1 LDEALWGAVL
11 GLLVASNP
19 DDELLALSGDTTGE
33 VAYNSAA
40 MSVPEMTV
48 ERFAGVAEDQRI
60 LLLHGPLTVET
71 STHFERAVRNESADT
86 MILDFTDVPY
96 IDSVGLGS
104 LVTTYVS
111 HQKTG
116 RCLVLTGVKPR
127 VRKVLEITNV
137 QKFFMTFET
146 TWEAVE
152 ALANTGTA

>member
-1 LDEALWGAVL
+1 MGAQ
-11 GLLVASNP
+11 
-19 DDELLALSGDTTGE
+19 EL
-33 VAYNSAA
+33 
-40 MSVPEMTV
+40 TV
-48 ERFAGVAEDQRI
+48 ERYAGVADDQRI
-60 LLLHGPLTVET
+60 LLLHGPLTIET
-71 STHFERAVRNESADT
+71 STHFERAVRSEIADT

-127 VRKVLEITNV
+127 VKRILEITNV
-137 QKFFMTFET
+137 HKFFMTFET